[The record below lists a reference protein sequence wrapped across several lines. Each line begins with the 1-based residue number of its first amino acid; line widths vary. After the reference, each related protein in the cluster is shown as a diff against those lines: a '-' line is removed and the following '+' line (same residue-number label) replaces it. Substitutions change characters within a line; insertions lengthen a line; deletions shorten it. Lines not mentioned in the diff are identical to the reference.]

1 MRQDAESGFL
11 SGHIAMNRKLIP
23 KCLLFA
29 AVAALM
35 SGCLMR
41 RTVTSNGETI
51 EDKYVIK
58 RPIKEALDNSN

>member
-1 MRQDAESGFL
+1 
-11 SGHIAMNRKLIP
+11 MNRKLIP